1 MKTNLLLI
9 LTAVILLIGGCS
21 KDNVIN
27 TPADEKEQGKML
39 LKFNKT
45 ETPQNV
51 VSITATLTR
60 TGFQTITGVL
70 NIITDTSAAISL
82 QNIAAGTWHL
92 KVEAKDNSGTVI
104 YRGETDVTIIAG
116 TITQVMLTLQPT
128 GANVG
133 GIYILVN
140 WGSGTIIPAWIDYSG
155 NPILVGTGQSLDIN
169 GIVRPIVYIE
179 GNSFKM
185 WYLNCGTGNVGTIGY
200 AISNDGINWTRPL
213 SQPVL
218 SPGSN
223 GSWDGATISVGPVI
237 KVDGIYR
244 MYYGGRAMQGGYTS
258 IGLATSPDGITWTK
272 KTNPVLV
279 GQGNWEG
286 NIDAGDVIKINNTY
300 YMYYTGINSGYY
312 KIGIATSPDGI
323 TWTRLSS
330 NPYLVGDKGWEAQG
344 VLTPTVIYDNN
355 KYVMA
360 YLNGKDYP
368 DAFGLATSSDGINWV
383 KDPSNP
389 FFTSQNTYNRWTSYI
404 LYPCLRKYN
413 NEWRVYYSGYNLGT
427 DKRFIAMTRLIK

>member
-21 KDNVIN
+21 KDNVII
-27 TPADEKEQGKML
+27 TPVDEKDQGKML

-140 WGSGTIIPAWIDYSG
+140 WGSGTIIPAIRRITRSG
-155 NPILVGTGQSLDIN
+155 SFRILLQRLLISGLMIQASGL
-169 GIVRPIVYIE
+169 
-179 GNSFKM
+179 NS
-185 WYLNCGTGNVGTIGY
+185 
-200 AISNDGINWTRPL
+200 
-213 SQPVL
+213 
-218 SPGSN
+218 
-223 GSWDGATISVGPVI
+223 
-237 KVDGIYR
+237 
-244 MYYGGRAMQGGYTS
+244 
-258 IGLATSPDGITWTK
+258 
-272 KTNPVLV
+272 
-279 GQGNWEG
+279 
-286 NIDAGDVIKINNTY
+286 
-300 YMYYTGINSGYY
+300 
-312 KIGIATSPDGI
+312 
-323 TWTRLSS
+323 
-330 NPYLVGDKGWEAQG
+330 
-344 VLTPTVIYDNN
+344 
-355 KYVMA
+355 
-360 YLNGKDYP
+360 
-368 DAFGLATSSDGINWV
+368 
-383 KDPSNP
+383 
-389 FFTSQNTYNRWTSYI
+389 
-404 LYPCLRKYN
+404 
-413 NEWRVYYSGYNLGT
+413 
-427 DKRFIAMTRLIK
+427 